1 MIQIEHSIQI
11 NRPVHEVFAF
21 LADPRNFPTWQTGV
35 VQSTITS
42 SGPIGLGTTFD
53 EEVKIVAWK
62 VRTACEVTQ
71 YELDKKMCFKAM
83 SKPIAYAGQFTFEK
97 SGDGTR
103 LNVFGAAQLR
113 GLWRLAGPLFGSEI
127 KKETA
132 KEMVKMKE
140 VVESGTPA
148 HEP

>member
-1 MIQIEHSIQI
+1 MIQFEHSIQI
-11 NRPVHEVFAF
+11 NRPVHEVFEF

-42 SGPIGLGTTFD
+42 PGPIGLGTTFD

-83 SKPIAYAGQFTFEK
+83 SKPIAYAGQFTFE
-97 SGDGTR
+97 GVGNTTR

-140 VVESGTPA
+140 IVESGIPA
-148 HEP
+148 H